1 MFGCTGCHTSKP
13 EDIVNTGASLAAD
26 VLAETQQDV
35 SGEEVSGADGTVVLS
50 KELRNIPEFSGE
62 IDFTYVYDTDAQ
74 SDLGQNSSQ
83 VYLNP

>member
-35 SGEEVSGADGTVVLS
+35 SGEEVSGADGTVV
-50 KELRNIPEFSGE
+50 
-62 IDFTYVYDTDAQ
+62 
-74 SDLGQNSSQ
+74 
-83 VYLNP
+83 